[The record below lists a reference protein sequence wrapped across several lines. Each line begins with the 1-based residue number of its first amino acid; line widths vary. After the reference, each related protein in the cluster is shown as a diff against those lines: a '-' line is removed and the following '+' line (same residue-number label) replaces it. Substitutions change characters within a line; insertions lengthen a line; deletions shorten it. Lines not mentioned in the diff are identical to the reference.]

1 VANDLLIAA
10 IRDAGMTRDQV
21 AEVAQADPKTVDR
34 WIAGR
39 IPHPRYR
46 AVLAQALGVSE
57 VEIWPEATRP
67 RGRTGLD
74 EIVGAWARRDEQDTP
89 DWRALL
95 RSAERHVDLIGY
107 SLMTVIET
115 RGALHALT
123 EKAGTGVPVRIAVA
137 DPDTEHVLTA
147 DLAGR
152 QPGRLKSRIRTATDQ
167 LQKVAGQPG
176 IEVRQHTVATSHT
189 ILRFDEHMLL
199 TIHLHGTPGF
209 QAPTLHLR
217 RQRDYGIF
225 DQLTGH
231 VEDIWKTARPLA
243 ARTTQPGP
251 PAPAPQAPQK
261 SPADELLDR
270 LETTWRPG
278 S

>member
-1 VANDLLIAA
+1 MANDLLTAA
-10 IRDAGMTRDQV
+10 IRDAGLTRDQI
-21 AEVAQADPKTVDR
+21 AQEAQVDPKTVDR

-39 IPHPRYR
+39 TPHPRYR
-46 AVLAQALGVSE
+46 AALAQALGVSE
-57 VEIWPEATRP
+57 TDIWPEVARP

-74 EIVGAWARRDEQDTP
+74 EIAGAWARRDEKDIP

-95 RSAERHVDLIGY
+95 RSAEHHVDLIGY
-107 SLMTVIET
+107 SLMTIIEK
-115 RGALHALT
+115 RGTLKT
-123 EKAGTGVPVRIAVA
+123 IVEKAGGGVPVRIAVA
-137 DPDTEHVLTA
+137 DPDTDYVLTA

-167 LQKVAGQPG
+167 LQKIAHQRGVE
-176 IEVRQHTVATSHT
+176 IRQHQVATSHT

-225 DQLTGH
+225 DQLARH
-231 VEDIWKTARPLA
+231 IEDIWATGKPLA
-243 ARTTQPGP
+243 HQAADTAQ
-251 PAPAPQAPQK
+251 PAPVPQVSQK